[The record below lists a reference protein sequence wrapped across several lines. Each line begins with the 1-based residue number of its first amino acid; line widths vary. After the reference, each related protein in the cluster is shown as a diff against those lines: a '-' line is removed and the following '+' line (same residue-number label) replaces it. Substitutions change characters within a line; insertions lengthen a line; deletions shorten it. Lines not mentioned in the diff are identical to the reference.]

1 MFWPLSIAALS
12 ILFSVQYYRCALW
25 SFFKPCFI
33 ISVFYFPWARFA
45 VQGVNT
51 HGNKTGMV
59 LSFLS
64 HFLGSEVSKVT
75 AHQRAFLTHSIV
87 FPCGI
92 RSLLLFFFISW
103 GWGVGCHGGTAL
115 SILSDTT
122 EKQRWWV
129 VLCSVLNAVSPSLP
143 LSSSVFWS
151 CVWDLDL
158 PVTLASDGAS

>member
-59 LSFLS
+59 LSLPFSFSWLWGFKGNGPSTSIFNTLHSLSLWYQVFIIIIFLY
-64 HFLGSEVSKVT
+64 FLG
-75 AHQRAFLTHSIV
+75 L
-87 FPCGI
+87 GGG
-92 RSLLLFFFISW
+92 LSW
-103 GWGVGCHGGTAL
+103 GNCPFNSKWHYRKTKVMGC
-115 SILSDTT
+115 
-122 EKQRWWV
+122 V
-129 VLCSVLNAVSPSLP
+129 VLRAECCLAISPLVLQ
-143 LSSSVFWS
+143 
-151 CVWDLDL
+151 CVLKL
-158 PVTLASDGAS
+158 CLRSGSARHFA